1 MKPPKGKHIFGT
13 VRVGEKG
20 QIVIPKDARKM
31 FDIQPGDSLV
41 VLGDEGNGI
50 AIMKAT
56 CLWRRFRMRSFGKR
70 ALRRATRRSVRNSI
84 TMSCRPCGAT
94 PKKQRS
100 KEPYE
105 KRN

>member
-50 AIMKAT
+50 AIMKSDLFMAQVSDAIFRDKGASKSDAPGNAEFYNDV
-56 CLWRRFRMRSFGKR
+56 LSAVRRD
-70 ALRRATRRSVRNSI
+70 AEETD
-84 TMSCRPCGAT
+84 
-94 PKKQRS
+94 
-100 KEPYE
+100 E
-105 KRN
+105 

>member
-50 AIMKAT
+50 AVMKSDLFMAQVSDAIFREKGT
-56 CLWRRFRMRSFGKR
+56 SKSDAQEHKEFYNDVLSAVRRD
-70 ALRRATRRSVRNSI
+70 AEETD
-84 TMSCRPCGAT
+84 
-94 PKKQRS
+94 
-100 KEPYE
+100 E
-105 KRN
+105 

>member
-50 AIMKAT
+50 AIMKSDLFMAQVSDAIFRKKST
-56 CLWRRFRMRSFGKR
+56 SKSDSQECTEFYNDVLSAVRRD
-70 ALRRATRRSVRNSI
+70 AEET
-84 TMSCRPCGAT
+84 
-94 PKKQRS
+94 
-100 KEPYE
+100 EE
-105 KRN
+105 